1 MYVGVIHRISDPEA
15 FEAAE
20 QRALGAGLPEGISLP
35 IHAATLDHTTG
46 MCIWEGESVEAV
58 RELVESVVGEHSEN
72 EYFELEVDGLP
83 AREGCSP
90 RSGVLRSPGSME
102 GPGRCAPVPLLAPIH
117 RGAWEGH
124 SRNFA

>member
-20 QRALGAGLPEGISLP
+20 QKALQAGLPEGVSLP
-35 IHAATLDHTTG
+35 VHAATPDHTTG
-46 MCIWEGESVEAV
+46 VCIWEGESVEAV

-83 AREGCSP
+83 AG
-90 RSGVLRSPGSME
+90 
-102 GPGRCAPVPLLAPIH
+102 
-117 RGAWEGH
+117 
-124 SRNFA
+124 